1 MSIDT
6 TSTTGSATEAMVT
19 LGRRSGKR
27 PAATTRGG
35 RTGSHTIAHVV
46 LALASLLMIFP
57 FLWQVKL
64 SLSTEAEIM
73 AIPPNFWPSSAE
85 WQNYAEVF
93 QRLPF
98 LSQFWVSVGVTA
110 LRTLGQVL
118 LCSMAGYAFAR
129 MQFRFK
135 GVLLAL
141 ILSIL
146 MVPAQVYLIPQYQII
161 QGFGL
166 LDTVLG
172 IALPGLFS
180 AFGTFLMVQF
190 FRTMPAELEQAAR
203 LDGCNSW
210 QIFWRVML
218 PLAKPGLVSLAIITI
233 LASWNDLLWPLVVAS
248 TPESM
253 PLSVGLATLQGY
265 RASIHTGVLMAAS
278 LLAMAPVLISFIILQ
293 RRVVEGIAFSG
304 LK

>member
-1 MSIDT
+1 MST
-6 TSTTGSATEAMVT
+6 ETLVTGRKPSER
-19 LGRRSGKR
+19 LRRR
-27 PAATTRGG
+27 PGMRQGNN
-35 RTGSHTIAHVV
+35 SVAHVV
-46 LALASLLMIFP
+46 LVIAALVMLFP
-57 FLWQVKL
+57 FLWQIKL
-64 SLSTEAEIM
+64 SISTEAEIM
-73 AIPPNFWPSSAE
+73 AVPPNFWPSGVE
-85 WQNYAEVF
+85 WENYVEVF

-98 LSQFWVSVGVTA
+98 LSQFWVSVAVTL
-110 LRTLGQVL
+110 LRTVGQVIF
-118 LCSMAGYAFAR
+118 CAMAGYAFAR
-129 MQFRFK
+129 MHFRFK
-135 GVLLAL
+135 GVLLGVV
-141 ILSIL
+141 LSIL
-146 MVPAQVYLIPQYQII
+146 MVPGQVYLIPQYQII
-161 QGFGL
+161 QNLGL
-166 LDTVLG
+166 LDTIFG

-190 FRTMPAELEQAAR
+190 FRTLPMELEQAAR

-218 PLAKPGLVSLAIITI
+218 PLAKPGIVSLAIITI

-248 TPESM
+248 SPENM

-265 RASIHTGVLMAAS
+265 RSSIHTGVLMAAS

>member
-1 MSIDT
+1 MS
-6 TSTTGSATEAMVT
+6 TEAIVT
-19 LGRRSGKR
+19 GRPHTVAS
-27 PAATTRGG
+27 RGG
-35 RTGSHTIAHVV
+35 RNGSNRGAHAV
-46 LALASLLMIFP
+46 LIVASLAMLFP
-57 FLWQVKL
+57 FLWQIKM
-64 SLSTEAEIM
+64 SISTEAEIM
-73 AIPPNFWPSSAE
+73 AVPPNFWPSAIE

-98 LSQFWVSVGVTA
+98 LSQFWVSVGITV
-110 LRTLGQVL
+110 LRTLGQVI

-135 GVLLAL
+135 GLLL
-141 ILSIL
+141 GLVLSIL
-146 MVPAQVYLIPQYQII
+146 MVPSQVYLIPQYQII
-161 QGFGL
+161 QNLGL
-166 LDTVLG
+166 LNTVFG

-190 FRTMPAELEQAAR
+190 FRTMPTELEQAAR

-218 PLAKPGLVSLAIITI
+218 PLAKPGIISLAIITI

-265 RASIHTGVLMAAS
+265 RSSIHTGVLMAAS
-278 LLAMAPVLISFIILQ
+278 LMAMAPVLISFIILQ